1 MVTPGGLTKGEW
13 SAERGRNRDR
23 EGEAERRRSREAEA
37 ETETETA
44 TETET
49 ETEAE
54 AEAEAGP
61 TDGAGV
67 RPRRGDAVRVFDCSG
82 VDRELTL
89 PVCPRPPPL
98 GRVTV

>member
-1 MVTPGGLTKGEW
+1 LVTPGGLTKGEW

-23 EGEAERRRSREAEA
+23 EGEAERQRSREAEA

-49 ETEAE
+49 ET
-54 AEAEAGP
+54 EAEAGP

-89 PVCPRPPPL
+89 PVCPRPPLRPCDC
-98 GRVTV
+98 VTV